1 MKSMLKKLPLILL
14 GNLLL
19 AVCISHFVVP
29 AEMISGGITGVALA
43 LHHAFP
49 GVSLDVFIWGLSLIF
64 LLAGFI
70 FLGKEFAFTTLIS
83 SVAYPLFFSLL
94 TRVSA
99 SYLPLTTDPALC
111 AVYAGLSF
119 GLGAGLVIRCGASTG
134 GGDVIS
140 MILNRKMGL
149 PISPVSYAVEACFLL
164 TQVPFV
170 QNAEKVL
177 YGLLFVLIYSVT
189 LEKTMVFGNGKVQ
202 ISIYSHAHEEINRLI
217 VSTMDRGSTLFKVRG
232 GYSGEESWVVET
244 VIPKRQLF
252 TLREKILDVDDKAFV
267 VVNPISEVNGR
278 GFTMRKDAK

>member
-278 GFTMRKDAK
+278 GFTMRKDAQ

>member
-19 AVCISHFVVP
+19 AFCITHFVVP
-29 AEMISGGITGVALA
+29 SGMISGGITGVALA

-49 GVSLDVFIWGLSLIF
+49 GVSLDVFIWGLSLLF
-64 LLAGFI
+64 LLGGFL
-70 FLGKEFAFTTLIS
+70 FLGKEFALTTLIS

-94 TRVSA
+94 TQLSA

-119 GLGAGLVIRCGASTG
+119 GLGVGLVIRCGASTG

-140 MILNRKMGL
+140 MILNRKLGL
-149 PISPVSYAVEACFLL
+149 PISPVSYAVEACFLM

-170 QNAEKVL
+170 HDAEKVL
-177 YGLLFVLIYSVT
+177 YGLLFVLIYSIT
-189 LEKTMVFGNGKVQ
+189 LDKTMLFGTGKVQ
-202 ISIYSHAHEEINRLI
+202 ISIYSQAHEEINRMI
-217 VSTMDRGSTLFKVRG
+217 VTSLDRGSTLFKVRG
-232 GYSGEESWVVET
+232 GYSGEDTWVVET

-252 TLREKILDVDDKAFV
+252 SFRERILALDPKAFV

>member
-94 TRVSA
+94 TRISA

-278 GFTMRKDAK
+278 GFTMRKDAQ